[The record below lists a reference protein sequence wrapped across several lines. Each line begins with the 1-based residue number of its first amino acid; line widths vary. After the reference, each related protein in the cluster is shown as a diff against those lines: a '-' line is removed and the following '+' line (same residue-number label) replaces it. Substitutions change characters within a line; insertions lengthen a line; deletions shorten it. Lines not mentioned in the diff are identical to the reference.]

1 MKVSLNWLRE
11 LVELPPTVPALVDL
25 LTMAGVEVEGSETT
39 GCSIAN
45 IVVGEIQESVQHPN
59 ADRLSV
65 CKVDDGS
72 GTPRQIVC
80 GAKNYR
86 VGDKVPVALPGA
98 QLAPDFVIKV
108 GKLRGVESQGM
119 LCSADELGL
128 PATLGA
134 RGAEDGLLI
143 LPADAKPGTPFSEV
157 FHSDTVLD
165 LEITPNRADLLSHS
179 GIAREIAAL
188 SQKIAL
194 VPELR
199 VSNPIAGRED
209 VAVATKACRC
219 YSVRKI
225 DGVKV
230 APSPEWLRARLES
243 IGVRPINN
251 IVDITN
257 YVMMEVGQPLHAF
270 DAAKLRGNLRV
281 RSANAGEQFL
291 ALDGKTYALAAD
303 DIVIADEER
312 AVAIAGVMG
321 GEDSGV
327 TGTTT
332 AIWIEGA
339 DFDLSSIRRT
349 SRRLG
354 LVSESSYRFERGID
368 WEAMYFAVQ
377 RAVELIVEIAGG
389 QTVEPWRF
397 GYAPT
402 FNEDAAK
409 PESLEVVFSSAR
421 KVVEP
426 ADEQPGRMILVA
438 PLGGGFHA
446 SVALRPERVSR
457 LLGLEIAKSRIHD
470 ILSRLGLNFDEGE
483 WRIPTFRM
491 DLFREVDLIE
501 EIARVVGMDA
511 IPAKT
516 QARFAGASA
525 TDRNYDRA
533 MSLRRAFVAQGFHE
547 ARSITLVPTEPHG
560 LKFTQTDLATL
571 LRVKNP
577 MNDDQIVL
585 RPGLLHGLLT
595 AVRDNMRAGAKS
607 VRLFE
612 IGRVFSTQRPEEFS
626 HAAAVLAGPLGE
638 RNWRAAESRAGD
650 IFDLK
655 SAVCAALGDGVT
667 FDPEENPA
675 LALSLSVKA
684 NGKPVGFAGQLW
696 PADAR
701 ALDADAPV
709 MFVEIDLA
717 ALWKAVPPDG
727 AKKYHEIPRFPATSR
742 DIAMLVPLTLSHDAI
757 SAVLAKAKEP
767 LLAGVELFD
776 VFTDATGAKVPA
788 DKKSLAYSLTY
799 RSPERTLTAD
809 EVNAAHA
816 RLKERMKTELGV
828 TLRE

>member
-25 LTMAGVEVEGSETT
+25 LTMAGVEVEGIETT

-80 GAKNYR
+80 GAKNYL

-128 PATLGA
+128 PAALGA

-143 LPADAKPGTPFSEV
+143 LPADSKSGTPFSEV

-165 LEITPNRADLLSHS
+165 LEITPNRADLLCHA
-179 GIAREIAAL
+179 GIAREIATLTGKKLTWPGWATVETTKEKPL
-188 SQKIAL
+188 Q
-194 VPELR
+194 
-199 VSNPIAGRED
+199 VSIETDSPCYYT
-209 VAVATKACRC
+209 ATL
-219 YSVRKI
+219 I
-225 DGVKV
+225 EGTKV
-230 APSPEWLRARLES
+230 GPSPEWLRTKLEG
-243 IGVRPINN
+243 IGLRPINN
-251 IVDITN
+251 AVDVTN
-257 YVMMEVGQPLHAF
+257 YLMMLAGQPAHVF
-270 DAAKLRGNLRV
+270 DAAKVQGGIRV
-281 RSANAGEQFL
+281 RNAKAGEQFL
-291 ALDGKTYALAAD
+291 ALDGKTYTLAPD
-303 DIVIADEER
+303 DIVIADDVK
-312 AVAIAGVMG
+312 ALAIAGVMG
-321 GEDSGV
+321 GEESGV
-327 TGTTT
+327 NETTRGIILEI
-332 AIWIEGA
+332 ANFEPA
-339 DFDLSSIRRT
+339 RIRRT

-354 LVSESSYRFERGID
+354 LSSDSSYRFERGVDLVTSACSQQFTGRLIAD
-368 WEAMYFAVQ
+368 LTQAAALYRYSSKNTDPRLKKAVFQ
-377 RAVELIVEIAGG
+377 EGPSIPLRA
-389 QTVEPWRF
+389 
-397 GYAPT
+397 
-402 FNEDAAK
+402 
-409 PESLEVVFSSAR
+409 
-421 KVVEP
+421 
-426 ADEQPGRMILVA
+426 
-438 PLGGGFHA
+438 
-446 SVALRPERVSR
+446 SR
-457 LLGLEIAKSRIHD
+457 ITLLLGIEVSADRVAQ
-470 ILSRLGLNFDEGE
+470 ILTGFGCRKTDEG
-483 WRIPTFRM
+483 WQPPSHRP
-491 DLFREVDLIE
+491 DLVREVDLIE

-533 MSLRRAFVAQGFHE
+533 MALRRVFVAQGFHE
-547 ARSITLVPTEPHG
+547 ARSITLVPAEPLG
-560 LKFTQTDLATL
+560 LKATRTDLASL

-577 MNDDQIVL
+577 MNDDQVVL

-595 AVRDNMRAGAKS
+595 AVRDNLRAGAKS

-626 HAAAVLAGPLGE
+626 HAAAVLAGPLSE
-638 RNWRAAESRAGD
+638 RNWRSGEGRDAD
-650 IFDLK
+650 VFDLK
-655 SAVCAALGDGVT
+655 AAVCAVFGEGITLES
-667 FDPEENPA
+667 EENPA
-675 LALSLSVKA
+675 LALSLVVKA

-701 ALDADAPV
+701 ALDAEVPV
-709 MFVEIDLA
+709 LFVEIDLA
-717 ALWKAVPPDG
+717 ALWKAAAPDG
-727 AKKYHEIPRFPATSR
+727 AQKYREIPRFPATSR
-742 DIAMLVPLTLSHDAI
+742 DIAMLAPLTLPHEAI
-757 SAVLAKAKEP
+757 AATLAKAKEP

-788 DKKSLAYSLTY
+788 GRKSLAYSLTY

-809 EVNAAHA
+809 EVNAAHTK
-816 RLKERMKTELGV
+816 LKERLKVELGV
-828 TLRE
+828 ALRE

>member
-25 LTMAGVEVEGSETT
+25 LTMAGVEVEGIETT

-72 GTPRQIVC
+72 GTQRQIVC

-128 PATLGA
+128 QAALGA

-143 LPADAKPGTPFSEV
+143 LPASAKPGTPFSEV

-165 LEITPNRADLLSHS
+165 LEITPNRSDLLSHA
-179 GIAREIAAL
+179 GIAVEIATLTGKAIT
-188 SQKIAL
+188 K
-194 VPELR
+194 P
-199 VSNPIAGRED
+199 AGPAEPKFGGEAPA
-209 VAVATKACRC
+209 VAVETASPCC
-219 YSVRKI
+219 YTARRIS
-225 DGVKV
+225 GVKV
-230 APSPEWLRARLES
+230 GPSPEWLRTKLES
-243 IGVRPINN
+243 IGLRAINN
-251 IVDITN
+251 VVDVTN
-257 YVMMEVGQPLHAF
+257 FVMMASGQPLHAF
-270 DAAKLRGNLRV
+270 DAAKVRGKLRV
-281 RSANAGEQFL
+281 RNAKDGEQFL
-291 ALDGKTYALAAD
+291 ALDGKTYALASA
-303 DIVIADEER
+303 DIVIADDEK
-312 AVAIAGVMG
+312 ALAIAGVMG

-327 TGTTT
+327 TESTTDVLLEAAT
-332 AIWIEGA
+332 FEAA
-339 DFDLSSIRRT
+339 SIRRT

-354 LVSESSYRFERGID
+354 LSSDSSYRFERGV
-368 WEAMYFAVQ
+368 WLGGVEAAS
-377 RAVELIVEIAGG
+377 LC
-389 QTVEPWRF
+389 
-397 GYAPT
+397 
-402 FNEDAAK
+402 AAK
-409 PESLEVVFSSAR
+409 YIAELAGAALVSPAGEAGQPEVLAQR
-421 KVVEP
+421 N
-426 ADEQPGRMILVA
+426 A
-438 PLGGGFHA
+438 PRAAISFRLT
-446 SVALRPERVSR
+446 RVSA
-457 LLGLEIAKSRIHD
+457 LLGTEIPAARVD
-470 ILSRLGLNFDEGE
+470 QILTGFGCEKTAEG
-483 WRIPTFRM
+483 WRPPGYRP
-491 DLFREVDLIE
+491 DLVREVDLIE
-501 EIARVVGMDA
+501 EVARVVGMDA

-516 QARFAGASA
+516 QARFAGASV

-533 MSLRRAFVAQGFHE
+533 MALRRAFVAQGFHE
-547 ARSITLVPTEPHG
+547 ARSITLVPAEPLG
-560 LKFTQTDLATL
+560 LKATQTEITSL

-577 MNDDQIVL
+577 MNDDQVVL

-595 AVRDNMRAGAKS
+595 AVRDNLRAGAKS

-626 HAAAVLAGPLGE
+626 HAAAVLVGPLSE
-638 RNWRAAESRAGD
+638 RNWRAAEGRGAD
-650 IFDLK
+650 VFALK
-655 SAVCAALGDGVT
+655 AAVCAVFGEGVT
-667 FDPEENPA
+667 LESEENPA
-675 LALSLSVKA
+675 LALSLVVKA
-684 NGKPVGFAGQLW
+684 GKPVGFAGQLW

-701 ALDADAPV
+701 ALDAEVPV
-709 MFVEIDLA
+709 LFVEIDLA
-717 ALWKAVPPDG
+717 ALWKAAAPDV
-727 AKKYHEIPRFPATSR
+727 AQKYREIPRFPETSR
-742 DIAMLVPLTLSHDAI
+742 DIAMLAPLTLQHEAI
-757 SAVLAKAKEP
+757 ATTLAKAKEP

-816 RLKERMKTELGV
+816 KLKERLKTELGV